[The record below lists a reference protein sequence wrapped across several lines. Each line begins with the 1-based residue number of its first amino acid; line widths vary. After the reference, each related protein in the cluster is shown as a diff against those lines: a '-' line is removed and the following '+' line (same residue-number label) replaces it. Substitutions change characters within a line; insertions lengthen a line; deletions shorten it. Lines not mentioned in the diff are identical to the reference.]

1 MSVEQIQPLDPIIG
15 LLKGV
20 RDPNNGATAHF
31 HIVSGCQISF
41 LYGGSA
47 SVTFAGYFSR
57 ETHEAGLQPML
68 HVALQ
73 LKRAPSGDSAAW
85 PAWFID
91 QVLANEVELMPGQA
105 EHPLAGAQVV
115 RAGEPTA

>member
-1 MSVEQIQPLDPIIG
+1 MSAEQIPAHAPILG

-20 RDPNNGATAHF
+20 RDPNNGAVAHF
-31 HIVSGCQISF
+31 HVVSGCQIGF
-41 LYGGSA
+41 LYGSSA

-57 ETHEAGLQPML
+57 ETHDAGLQPML

-85 PAWFID
+85 PAWFIA

-105 EHPLAGAQVV
+105 EHPLAGAQIV
-115 RAGEPTA
+115 RAGEAAA